1 MCVDGGGDRC
11 SFCHGVTCH
20 GNCKIGTLPNG
31 DTYDEAGYNDWVERG
46 CPDSRRLQG
55 RRLPSDAA
63 HASRS
68 FAVTVDRRRLGNFE
82 ECFPWQENTDN
93 SEPEGQIF
101 IAYYLT
107 NPSKFEAAGIAMGW
121 SATVELPIIIVFVI
135 LFALVGAITCSDA
148 RRGSMAVL
156 DVPGMGKG
164 GGGDG
169 GGGNTASDVCSKC
182 NTKLNGS
189 TFCSQCGTKASGP
202 QTFEARI
209 AALEEAVKNKT
220 EWGSAT

>member
-1 MCVDGGGDRC
+1 MCKAGGGAECTTCYAD
-11 SFCHGVTCH
+11 TCH
-20 GNCKIGTLPNG
+20 GDCKIG
-31 DTYDEAGYNDWVERG
+31 DTYTEAEYDGWVANG

-82 ECFPWQENTDN
+82 ECFPWVKTTNTE
-93 SEPEGQIF
+93 SEGHIF
-101 IAYYLT
+101 VAYYLT

-156 DVPGMGKG
+156 DVPGVGKG
-164 GGGDG
+164 GGDDG